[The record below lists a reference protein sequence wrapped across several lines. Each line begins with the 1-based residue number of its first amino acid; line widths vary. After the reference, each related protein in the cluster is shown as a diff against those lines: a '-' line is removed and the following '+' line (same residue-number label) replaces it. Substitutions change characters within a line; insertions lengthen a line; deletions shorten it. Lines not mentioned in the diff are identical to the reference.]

1 MAELFLHH
9 LHFGMVYVHTHAL
22 ALAALALVTIV
33 FASAAAASAATW
45 PAAATSSGA
54 GADGYLYSW
63 ALGYQ
68 NFPRGAH
75 VTGLWVLQRNE
86 QPTIDAAHGTAS
98 GHSLGQL
105 WAADRHGPGCMSS
118 VEVGW
123 TVSPEQYGD
132 LQPHLFV
139 YAWDCG
145 VGLGYVGQSPVP
157 WVQRSDAIVP
167 NAVLGHGRALHMYG
181 AELRGGEW
189 WFSYDG
195 RRFGSI
201 PSSAWTRR
209 FPSAISEAE
218 VGGEVAV
225 PRYGACATM
234 GSEGR
239 YGDDPR
245 AALVGGVWYER
256 AGSRIAARLNGYSS
270 DARYTTG
277 GWERGGLSDRFRYGG
292 PGRCVG

>member
-9 LHFGMVYVHTHAL
+9 LHFGMVYVHTH

-45 PAAATSSGA
+45 PAAATSSGV

-63 ALGYQ
+63 ALAYQ
-68 NFPRGAH
+68 DFPRGAH
-75 VTGLWVLQRNE
+75 VTGLWVLQQNE

-105 WAADRHGPGCMSS
+105 WAIDRHSPACMSS
-118 VEVGW
+118 VEIGW
-123 TVSPEQYGD
+123 AVSPEQYGD

-145 VGLGYVGQSPVP
+145 VGLGYVGQSQVP
-157 WVQRSDAIVP
+157 WVQISDAIAP
-167 NAVLGHGRALHMYG
+167 NAVLGHGPALHMYG
-181 AELRGGEW
+181 TELRGGDW
-189 WFSYDG
+189 WFGYDG
-195 RRFGSI
+195 RWLGYT

-209 FPSAISEAE
+209 FPSAITEAE

-225 PRYGACATM
+225 PGYGACTTM
-234 GSEGR
+234 GNEGR
-239 YGDDPR
+239 YGADSR
-245 AALVGGVWYER
+245 AALVSGAWYER
-256 AGSRIAARLNGYSS
+256 ARSRIAARLKG
-270 DARYTTG
+270 
-277 GWERGGLSDRFRYGG
+277 
-292 PGRCVG
+292 